1 MTRSFKSS
9 LVLLVMMLCCS
20 LANGQSFMTFY
31 DTDGGPMASWSLHEV
46 SKVTF
51 DEGNIVVKNLAGDD
65 IFAINEVLS
74 IKFTDQGIDDDPTSI
89 EKISSDVSSIRIAT
103 DGNSVRVIGAN
114 AGRVAIWA
122 ANGQQLYNN
131 RNWHGESIDITL
143 LERGIY
149 IITINNNTFKFKK

>member
-9 LVLLVMMLCCS
+9 LVLLVMMLWCG

-31 DTDGGPMASWSLHEV
+31 DTAGGPMASWSLHEV

-74 IKFTDQGIDDDPTSI
+74 IKFTDQGIDDPTSV

-103 DGNSVRVIGAN
+103 DENSVRVIGAN
-114 AGRVAIWA
+114 AGRVVIWA
-122 ANGQQLYNN
+122 VNGQQLYNN
-131 RNWHGESIDITL
+131 RNWHGESIDITQ